1 MKNKLKKIML
11 VLAVMTLTVVLT
23 ACGEKSS
30 FVKSNKVDSA
40 NQQKVSVTFKPTKN
54 ASDAALQREK
64 ITSYAN
70 HDKSFFKLVDSLHHT
85 NKKDDNLITTF
96 YNNKDQ
102 RAYLKADYLSAST
115 NQDLKAIMSK
125 FADKY
130 ITFTYS
136 KLGQETDSGN
146 FFSTGD
152 LVVMLSNKKTQD
164 AFNDA
169 MSAAMKN
176 TKNKNF
182 TKNGDTVTHKF
193 THAELKSLL
202 KKYNTV
208 IKKDKDTKNYAL
220 RASEIDTTNDKIDA
234 STVTEKVNTK
244 QNKATIIIKNKGV
257 TYQLNVAVAKD
268 STNVKLPDKSKL
280 MSASQFE
287 HEVMNSTRTYFD
299 SKLSE

>member
-1 MKNKLKKIML
+1 MKNKLKKIVL
-11 VLAVMTLTVVLT
+11 VLAVVTLTVVLT

-30 FVKSNKVDSA
+30 FVKSNKIDSA
-40 NQQKVSVTFKPTKN
+40 NQQKVTVSYKPTKN
-54 ASDAALQREK
+54 ASDVALRQEK

-70 HDKSFFKLVDSLHHT
+70 HDKSFFKLVDSLHHA

-125 FADKY
+125 FTDKY
-130 ITFTYS
+130 ITFTYA
-136 KLGQETDSGN
+136 KLGQETNSGD

-169 MSAAMKN
+169 MTAAMKN
-176 TKNKNF
+176 TKNKDF
-182 TKNGDTVTHKF
+182 TKSGDTVTHKF
-193 THAELKSLL
+193 THAELKTLL
-202 KKYNTV
+202 KKYNTT
-208 IKKDKDTKNYAL
+208 IKKDKSTRNYAM
-220 RASEIDTTNDKIDA
+220 RASAVDTTNDKIDA

-244 QNKATIIIKNKGV
+244 QNKATITIKNKGV
-257 TYQLNVAVAKD
+257 TYQLKVAVAKD

-280 MSASQFE
+280 MTASQFE
-287 HEVMNSTRTYFD
+287 HDVTNSTRAYFD